1 MQQSWEVTEVYKI
14 LIVDDERMIRE
25 GIKKVIPWETLE
37 IDEVYTASSGF
48 EALDVIHKS
57 HPDLMITDI
66 SMSEMTGLELIEK
79 ALEEQSQLRVLVLT
93 GYDSFEYACE
103 CLRLKVQDFLLKPI
117 DEEVLT
123 DCIRKQVDYLDAQ
136 RQKAEEEEAMRRTS
150 GMAQQ
155 LELEKHM
162 ANLLLDR
169 EKEAALDFIEKKC
182 GLNPEMHLIAAILLP
197 ELDIGFVQGEKI
209 MQLQQMRNICLS
221 VIDMG
226 NMGLSFS
233 NIESGNIVI
242 VLFAD
247 RCGSEAV
254 KVIEDLINIFRDEYG
269 SAPKAAIGNEVTGF
283 ENLYTSYQDALY
295 LLQNKDGGVQ
305 EVLQMENV
313 VNRTHIFR
321 EVYEE
326 FKTEMCGNIS
336 DYAYVMRVFDAFC
349 MATESYNLS
358 EFSVRK
364 CCFEIVADIYFS
376 YVMEGCTLKGVNLE
390 QFLDSLTGANA
401 EESRELSRQFLT
413 KMLGNDEKDV
423 HELVGKAKRY
433 INRNLSEDLSVA
445 NIAEILFVSP
455 NYFSRLFK
463 RVTGQGCN
471 EYIVRKRMEKACALL
486 ETTNFNTGK
495 IAGMVG
501 YNDTNYFSM
510 AFKKHCGV
518 SPTKYRSNFREQQT

>member
-1 MQQSWEVTEVYKI
+1 MPWDT
-14 LIVDDERMIRE
+14 L
-25 GIKKVIPWETLE
+25 GI
-37 IDEVYTASSGF
+37 DQVYTASSGF
-48 EALDVIHKS
+48 EALDIIREKK
-57 HPDLMITDI
+57 PDIMITDI

-79 ALEEQSQLRVLVLT
+79 AFEYQPLLRVLVLT

-123 DCIRKQVDYLDAQ
+123 ECIRKQINYLEEEK
-136 RQKAEEEEAMRRTS
+136 QKAETDGTLRRTS
-150 GMAQQ
+150 AVAEQV
-155 LELEKHM
+155 ELENHM
-162 ANLLLDR
+162 INLIFDR
-169 EKEAALDFIEKKC
+169 EKEEALRFVEETC
-182 GLNPEMHLIAAILLP
+182 GLDRNMHLITAVLLP
-197 ELDIGFVQGEKI
+197 ELDIGFVQGEKVL
-209 MQLQQMRNICLS
+209 QLQQMRNICLS
-221 VIDMG
+221 VIDMSST
-226 NMGLSFS
+226 GLSFV
-233 NIESGNIVI
+233 NTEAGNIIVI
-242 VLFAD
+242 LFAD

-254 KVIEDLINIFRDEYG
+254 NVIEDLMNIFRDEYG
-269 SAPKAAIGNEVTGF
+269 KAPKAAIGNEVTGF
-283 ENLYTSYQDALY
+283 ENLHTSYQDALY
-295 LLQNKDGGVQ
+295 LLQNKAGGVQ
-305 EVLQMENV
+305 QVLQMENV
-313 VNRTHIFR
+313 RNRSHIFR

-326 FKTEMCGNIS
+326 FKTEMCGNVS

-364 CCFEIVADIYFS
+364 CCFELVADIYFS
-376 YVMEGCTLKGVNLE
+376 YVMAGCTVKGLNLE
-390 QFLDSLTGANA
+390 QFMDSLTGSSA
-401 EESRELSRQFLT
+401 EESRELSRQFLN
-413 KMLGNDEKDV
+413 KMLGSDEKDV
-423 HELVGKAKRY
+423 HEIVGKAKRY

-471 EYIVRKRMEKACALL
+471 EYIVRKRIEKACALL

-518 SPTKYRSNFREQQT
+518 SPTKYRSNFRAQQS